1 MMEKIKKLRGITGAG
16 IVDCKGALNEAG
28 NNIDKA
34 VEILR
39 KKGAIKAA
47 KKADRETNEGLI
59 VIAMSNDNKKSSIVK
74 ICCETDFVAR
84 NEDFINFVKNI
95 AERGLTENAEEYFNS
110 KKEEMILK
118 IGENI
123 SFGESKITEGKFL
136 VSYTHS
142 NQKTASIVSFNK
154 TIDEVIAKDIAM
166 QVVAMSPSFVSPDE
180 VPEEEKEKE
189 KEIYREQL
197 LKQGKP
203 ENIIDKILIGKINK
217 YCEEICLLKQPFIK
231 DDKKTVE
238 QILKEA
244 DAEVKIVEFAKC
256 EL

>member
-16 IVDCKGALNEAG
+16 IVDCKSALNEAG
-28 NNIDKA
+28 DDIDKA
-34 VEILR
+34 VEVLR

-47 KKADRETNEGLI
+47 KKADRETNEGLTA
-59 VIAMSNDNKKSSIVK
+59 VAMSDDNKKASLIK
-74 ICCETDFVAR
+74 IYCETDFVAR
-84 NEDFINFVKNI
+84 NEDFINFVKDI
-95 AERGLTENAEEYFNS
+95 AERGLTESAEEYFNS
-110 KKEEMILK
+110 KKEDMVLK

-123 SFGESKITEGKFL
+123 TFGKNKIIKGEYL
-136 VSYTHS
+136 AAYVHS
-142 NQKTASIVSFNK
+142 NKKVASVVSFNK
-154 TIDEVIAKDIAM
+154 IIDEAIAKDIAM
-166 QVVAMSPSFVSPDE
+166 QIVAMNPYFVSPDE
-180 VPEEEKEKE
+180 VPEEKKDKE

-203 ENIIDKILIGKINK
+203 ENIIENILIGKINK

-231 DDKKTVE
+231 DDKKNIE

-244 DAEVKIVEFAKC
+244 DPEAKIDGFVKC

>member
-16 IVDCKGALNEAG
+16 IVDCKSALSEAEG
-28 NNIDKA
+28 DIDKA
-34 VEILR
+34 VDYLR

-47 KKADRETNEGLI
+47 KKADRETNEGLTA
-59 VIAMSNDNKKSSIVK
+59 IAMSDDNKKASIIK
-74 ICCETDFVAR
+74 IYCETDFVAR
-84 NEDFINFVKNI
+84 NEDFINFVKDI
-95 AERGLTENAEEYFNS
+95 AERGLSESAEEYFNG

-123 SFGESKITEGKFL
+123 TFGESKIIEGEYL
-136 VSYTHS
+136 ASYIHS
-142 NQKTASIVSFNK
+142 NKKVASVVSFNK
-154 TIDEVIAKDIAM
+154 TIDEATAKDIAM
-166 QVVAMSPSFVSPDE
+166 QVVAMNPSFISPDE
-180 VPEEEKEKE
+180 VPESEKEKE

-203 ENIIDKILIGKINK
+203 ENIIDNILIGKINK

-231 DDKKTVE
+231 DDKKIVE

-244 DAEVKIVEFAKC
+244 DVDAKIVKFIKC

>member
-1 MMEKIKKLRGITGAG
+1 MEKIKKLRGITGAG
-16 IVDCKGALNEAG
+16 IVDCKSALNEAE
-28 NNIDKA
+28 NDIDKA
-34 VEILR
+34 VEVLR

-59 VIAMSNDNKKSSIVK
+59 IAAISKDNKKAGLVK
-74 ICCETDFVAR
+74 IYCETDFVAR
-84 NEDFINFVKNI
+84 NEDFIGFVKNI
-95 AERGLTENAEEYFNS
+95 AERGLIESAEEYFNS
-110 KKEEMILK
+110 KKEEMVLK

-123 SFGESKITEGKFL
+123 SFGESKIIEGEYL
-136 VSYTHS
+136 VSYVHS
-142 NQKTASIVSFNK
+142 NKKVASVVSFNK
-154 TIDEVIAKDIAM
+154 IIDEAIAKDIAM
-166 QVVAMSPSFVSPDE
+166 QVVAMNPSFVNPDE
-180 VPEEEKEKE
+180 VPEEDKNKE

-203 ENIIDKILIGKINK
+203 ENIIDNILIGKINK

-231 DDKKTVE
+231 DDKKTIE

-244 DAEVKIVEFAKC
+244 DAEAIVEGFVKC